1 MFWARGSRWRRDG
14 GFRSGWKEEHE
25 ETGVSRKCSKKK
37 GWMCLH
43 FCLNQHFLVHLT
55 CYVNNTLF
63 DRIIQIS
70 VHEEFEGLFQAWFS
84 IFFIL
89 YLNGPYEER
98 CEWNLMYLWH
108 LVRVVFFLVLDDTF
122 FVFFH
127 NYVLTDLT
135 IMDGRWH
142 VARHYDIAAEVL
154 LNQVR
159 VERVRCMRSLVS
171 RTYSRIKYIW
181 IWIIWE

>member
-1 MFWARGSRWRRDG
+1 
-14 GFRSGWKEEHE
+14 
-25 ETGVSRKCSKKK
+25 
-37 GWMCLH
+37 MCLH

-122 FVFFH
+122 LFFF
-127 NYVLTDLT
+127 T
-135 IMDGRWH
+135 IMYLQIWPLWMGVGMLLVTMTLLLRCSWTRWGWREWG
-142 VARHYDIAAEVL
+142 AWGASLAEPTVGSNIFEYEL
-154 LNQVR
+154 FGSN
-159 VERVRCMRSLVS
+159 SNFP
-171 RTYSRIKYIW
+171 KDP
-181 IWIIWE
+181 